1 MADELGQRI
10 AAVRRFSRFYT
21 RRIGVLQER
30 FLGTDLTLTEGRLV
44 YELAQRE
51 RATASELIAALD
63 LDAGY
68 VSRLLRKLEDRGVV
82 ERQPSEADGRQS
94 IVRLSE
100 RGHERFAAIN
110 ARSREE
116 IGEMLAALTEAD
128 QRRLVDALATV
139 ESVLGASAERRVPY
153 LLRPPQPGDLGWV
166 VHRHGALYA
175 REHGGDERVEAAVAE
190 VAAQFLARADA
201 RGERG
206 WIAERDGEV
215 VGSAL
220 VMADTAEATAR
231 LRCLLVEPAAR
242 GLGIGTR
249 LVEEARRFARRAGY
263 RRLALWIGA
272 EQAAARRIG
281 QRAGFQRARREPA
294 PIQGRD
300 AVAGETWEID
310 LLAATPAPAP
320 RARSE
325 REPTRVGVGGD
336 VDAGARA

>member
-1 MADELGQRI
+1 MANDLGARI

-44 YELAQRE
+44 YELAARE

-94 IVRLSE
+94 IVRLSA
-100 RGHERFAAIN
+100 RGHERFAAID

-116 IGEMLAALTEAD
+116 IGEMLAALSDAD

-139 ESVLGASAERRVPY
+139 ESVLGAPAERRVPY
-153 LLRPPQPGDLGWV
+153 LLRPPQPGDLGWM

-175 REHGGDERVEAAVAE
+175 RERGWDERLEAAVAE
-190 VAAQFLARADA
+190 AAARFLARADV
-201 RGERG
+201 RRERG

-220 VMADTAEATAR
+220 VMADVAEATAR
-231 LRCLLVEPAAR
+231 LCGLLVEPAAR

-249 LVEEARRFARRAGY
+249 LVDESLRFARQAGY
-263 RRLALWIGA
+263 RRLVLWIAG

-281 QRAGFQRARREPA
+281 QRAGFQLAGQDPEPRDGRA
-294 PIQGRD
+294 G
-300 AVAGETWEID
+300 VAGETWAID
-310 LLAATPAPAP
+310 LRAAPPVAAP
-320 RARSE
+320 RAAV
-325 REPTRVGVGGD
+325 VGDD
-336 VDAGARA
+336 VAAKARA